1 LEPCKE
7 IHPNQSK
14 VQRYFQGTW
23 PVQPLGWHQQLLA
36 ATPTTT
42 GGRIR
47 HQLDQQITGPINLQL
62 QGWAFL
68 TTAPNQR
75 LYLLADYG
83 ARPQLA
89 IPVNQPRRDV
99 KRAHE
104 LPNKNVG
111 FDAVIPRRQN
121 GKPLRTVRVG
131 TPTKAVQIWEDPSA
145 DG

>member
-1 LEPCKE
+1 
-7 IHPNQSK
+7 
-14 VQRYFQGTW
+14 VR
-23 PVQPLGWHQQLLA
+23 PLGWHRQLLA
-36 ATPTTT
+36 ATPPAT
-42 GGRIR
+42 GGAIR
-47 HQLDQQITGPINLQL
+47 HQLDQQTPDPTSLHL

-68 TTAPNQR
+68 TTAPDQQ

-83 ARPQLA
+83 ANLQLA

-99 KRAHE
+99 KRAHH

-111 FDAVIPRRQN
+111 FDAAIPRSHN
-121 GKPLRTVRVG
+121 GQPLRAVRVG